1 MAHYIKLNHDE
12 KYINLALNLS
22 QKNIGTTSENPI
34 VGCVITINNI
44 IIATGVTSYGG
55 RPHAEINA
63 INKIDD
69 KEILSQATIYLT
81 LEPCTH
87 FGKTPPCVDE
97 IIKYKFKRVVIC
109 SQDPNPKVNG
119 SGIEKLRRAGIK
131 TEFGIKSFEAKN
143 INRGFF
149 KIHNQTEE
157 ISEKNPKKTREKIP
171 FITIK
176 VATSLDGKI
185 ATKNFQSKW
194 ISSELSRRFA
204 HILRAKNQAIMVGAK
219 TIEKDNPFLNCR
231 IAGMEE
237 NSPTQIVISSN
248 LNFSFEEN
256 FFAINNSI
264 KKIILCSKR
273 QKSNQKLLNWLDK
286 NPNNSALYFDDFD
299 NKIDLSKAFQSLVEI
314 GINSVLVEGGSS
326 LITQLIKLN
335 LVDEL
340 IWVRTNKIIGN
351 DGIPAIQDLEI
362 VDFSRVINNLEK
374 TKIFS
379 LELDTVEIFQPRNH

>member
-1 MAHYIKLNHDE
+1 MAHCIKLNHDE

-22 QKNIGTTSENPI
+22 KKNIGTTSENPI
-34 VGCVITINNI
+34 VGCVITIGNI
-44 IIATGVTSYGG
+44 IVATGVTSYSG

-69 KEILSQATIYLT
+69 KKILSQATIYVT
-81 LEPCTH
+81 LEPCSH

-97 IIKYKFKRVVIC
+97 IIKHKFERVVIC
-109 SQDPNPKVNG
+109 CHDPNPKVNG
-119 SGIEKLRRAGIK
+119 NGIEKLRRAGIK

-149 KIHNQTEE
+149 KIHNQIEK
-157 ISEKNPKKTREKIP
+157 ISGKNPKKIQEKIP

-204 HILRAKNQAIMVGAK
+204 HILRAKNQAIMVGAR
-219 TIEKDNPFLNCR
+219 TIAKDNPFLNCR
-231 IAGMEE
+231 IEGMEH

-256 FFAINNSI
+256 FFTNFSV
-264 KKIILCSKR
+264 KKIILCPVH
-273 QKSNQKLLNWLDK
+273 QKSNQKLINWLNK
-286 NPNNSALYFDDFD
+286 NPNNSVIYFDDLN
-299 NKIDLSKAFQSLVEI
+299 NKIDLKNAFQSLSEI
-314 GINSVLVEGGSS
+314 GINSILVEGGSS
-326 LITQLIKLN
+326 LITQLLKLN

-340 IWVRTNKIIGN
+340 IWIRSNKIIGN
-351 DGIPAIQDLEI
+351 DGIPAVQDLEI
-362 VDFSRVINNLEK
+362 DEFNSAISNLEK
-374 TKIFS
+374 TKIFL
-379 LELDTVEIFQPRNH
+379 LEQDTIEIFHPKDH

>member
-1 MAHYIKLNHDE
+1 MAQNIKLNHDE

-22 QKNIGTTSENPI
+22 QKNIGTTSENPC
-34 VGCVITINNI
+34 VGCVITIDNI
-44 IIATGVTSYGG
+44 IIATGVTSCGG

-63 INKIDD
+63 INKIAD
-69 KEILSQATIYLT
+69 KKILSQATIYIT
-81 LEPCTH
+81 LEPCSH
-87 FGKTPPCVDE
+87 FGKTSPCVDE
-97 IIKYKFKRVVIC
+97 IIKHKFERVVIC
-109 SQDPNPKVNG
+109 CHDPNPKVNG
-119 SGIEKLRRAGIK
+119 NGIEKLRRAGIK

-149 KIHNQTEE
+149 KIHNQIEK
-157 ISEKNPKKTREKIP
+157 ISGKNPKKIQEKIP

-219 TIEKDNPFLNCR
+219 TIIKDNPFLNCR
-231 IAGMEE
+231 INGLEQ

-256 FFAINNSI
+256 FFTNLSV
-264 KKIILCSKR
+264 KKIILCSNN

-286 NPNNSALYFDDFD
+286 NPNNSALYFDDFN
-299 NKIDLSKAFQSLVEI
+299 NKIDLKNAFQSLAEM
-314 GINSVLVEGGSS
+314 GINSILVEGGSS
-326 LITQLIKLN
+326 LITQLLKLN

-340 IWVRTNKIIGN
+340 IWIRSNKIIGN

-362 VDFSRVINNLEK
+362 NDFNNVINHLEK

-379 LELDTVEIFQPRNH
+379 LDQDTIEIFHPKDH